1 MANLNPTPN
10 KTTTDA
16 LGGIFSATEAA
27 LVIGNITTS
36 RAILRAVGLAARAQ
50 FEGSVIYENN
60 NTGRWQ
66 PAVDAA
72 CVRLEA
78 VRDVLMQTAAAPSV
92 DWYTSLT
99 LLEVMGAALWH
110 GNSCSQ
116 ADKLEEV
123 ELESLAQVVIE
134 SLDYI
139 MDECLST
146 GVFDMARTAKAAAV
160 H

>member
-1 MANLNPTPN
+1 MTNLNPTPN

-16 LGGIFSATEAA
+16 LGGIFSATDAA
-27 LVIGNITTS
+27 LLIGNIKAS
-36 RAILRAVGLAARAQ
+36 RAILRAVGLAAGAQ
-50 FEGSVIYENN
+50 FDGSVSYENN

-78 VRDVLMQTAAAPSV
+78 VRDVLMQTGDAPSV

-99 LLEVMGAALWH
+99 LLEAMGAALWY
-110 GNSCSQ
+110 GNACLQS
-116 ADKLEEV
+116 DNLEEV
-123 ELESLAQVVIE
+123 ELETLAQVVIE
-134 SLDYI
+134 SLDSM
-139 MDECLST
+139 MDECLT
-146 GVFDMARTAKAAAV
+146 AGVFKMARSAPTAAV

>member
-10 KTTTDA
+10 KPTLDA
-16 LGGIFSATEAA
+16 PVGVFSATEAA
-27 LVIGNITTS
+27 LVIGNIKFA
-36 RAILRAVGLAARAQ
+36 RAILRAVALAARAQ
-50 FEGSVIYENN
+50 FEGSVNYENN
-60 NTGRWQ
+60 NTERWQ

-72 CVRLEA
+72 CVRLQA
-78 VRDVLMQTAAAPSV
+78 VRDALMETGPAPCV

-99 LLEVMGAALWH
+99 LLEAMGAALWH
-110 GNSCSQ
+110 GNGCSQ

-134 SLDYI
+134 SLDS
-139 MDECLST
+139 MMEECFTT
-146 GVFDMARTAKAAAV
+146 GVFDMTSSAKPAAV